1 MKTKTKRSKSKSKS
15 NYKIN
20 STWNHN
26 KSVFVYIL
34 SHNRIDNTA
43 PSIFETTLRQS
54 HKHIIGTPKI
64 MQKNY
69 AEKLKHQINQGKI
82 K

>member
-1 MKTKTKRSKSKSKS
+1 MRTKTKRSKS

-20 STWNHN
+20 ATWNHN
-26 KSVFVYIL
+26 KFVFVYIL

-43 PSIFETTLRQS
+43 PIFETTLRQS
-54 HKHIIGTPKI
+54 HKHIFWHAKD
-64 MQKNY
+64 Y

>member
-20 STWNHN
+20 GTWNHN

-54 HKHIIGTPKI
+54 HKHINGMPRIT
-64 MQKNY
+64 QKNWNT
-69 AEKLKHQINQGKI
+69 K
-82 K
+82 